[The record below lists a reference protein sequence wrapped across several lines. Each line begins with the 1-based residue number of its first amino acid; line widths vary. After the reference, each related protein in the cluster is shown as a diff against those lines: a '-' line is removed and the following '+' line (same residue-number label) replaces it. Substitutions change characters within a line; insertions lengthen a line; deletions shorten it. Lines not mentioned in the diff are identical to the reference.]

1 MSWNSKCYRA
11 NKTACLWFLW
21 KLRFCNWIGLWR
33 NQNMMKGSKNK
44 FDSVLWSACCLP
56 ICDGAFLQADWLR
69 WGQPTPQKS
78 SKLSCLLCYWTNL
91 YTKLFSPSSQP
102 KNQSFNSATSW
113 NLSAPTFCSAAITGA
128 CCRAKI
134 AIMYNHQVILCP
146 STPNHLTKW
155 KDLVPEWVEIPSG
168 IVPTKQLASGS
179 FGSSG
184 SATESACDGNQNM
197 MKGSKNKFD
206 SVLWSA
212 CCLPIAMVL
221 FCRLTGCVG
230 VNLLLKSLQNFHVF
244 FAIEQTSTQSYFH
257 PHRSQK
263 INLSTVPLVEI
274 SQPQPSVRQLSLA
287 PVAVQ
292 R

>member
-1 MSWNSKCYRA
+1 MVSCQQNSLPLVPLEAPVLQLNRPVTESEYDERNWKSIWFGFVKCLLFA
-11 NKTACLWFLW
+11 
-21 KLRFCNWIGLWR
+21 
-33 NQNMMKGSKNK
+33 
-44 FDSVLWSACCLP
+44 D
-56 ICDGAFLQADWLR
+56 CDGAFLQADWLR

-102 KNQSFNSATSW
+102 KNQSFKSATSW

-155 KDLVPEWVEIPSG
+155 QDLVPEWFEIPSG

-184 SATESACDGNQNM
+184 SATESACANVWNDIKKSNRWWNPGGSD
-197 MKGSKNKFD
+197 MKPTHWKIT
-206 SVLWSA
+206 SA
-212 CCLPIAMVL
+212 L
-221 FCRLTGCVG
+221 
-230 VNLLLKSLQNFHVF
+230 
-244 FAIEQTSTQSYFH
+244 
-257 PHRSQK
+257 SQK
-263 INLSTVPLVEI
+263 KT
-274 SQPQPSVRQLSLA
+274 LA
-287 PVAVQ
+287 EV
-292 R
+292 